1 MIDSATCQQHYSAEP
16 TSVTATKSKAR
27 FFRRQVAMEYADFCG
42 RKVVSNFADF
52 WGEVHVC
59 MSRPIGLIGAAI
71 GGALGIVGGAVYKAG
86 KYALGQGA
94 ETKKLLDYAIKP
106 ARVVCKAFFWGTGV
120 LLTPVIAS
128 AAVAYGVCGV
138 AGAVVGVLATPVLAP
153 GYKIVQQCM
162 GKSVQCKTLSEY
174 IVKSAEI
181 GSYGFMFLATFGL
194 ACALVNFAPPAVLYS
209 LVSWELATCVTRLNM
224 HKLPAWV
231 PM

>member
-1 MIDSATCQQHYSAEP
+1 MIGSATCEQNLSSVP
-16 TSVTATKSKAR
+16 TRVPAAKPTAP
-27 FFRRQVAMEYADFCG
+27 FNG
-42 RKVVSNFADF
+42 RKVATDYADF

-59 MSRPIGLIGAAI
+59 MSRPIGLIGAAV

-86 KYALGQGA
+86 KCALGQGA

-106 ARVVCKAFFWGTGV
+106 ARIGCKAFFWGTGV
-120 LLTPVIAS
+120 LLTPVIA
-128 AAVAYGVCGV
+128 AAALAYGVCGV
-138 AGAVVGVLATPVLAP
+138 AGAVVGALATPVLAP
-153 GYKIVQQCM
+153 GYKMVKQCM
-162 GKSVQCKTLSEY
+162 GEGVQGKSLPEY
-174 IVKSAEI
+174 IIKSAEL

-224 HKLPAWV
+224 HKLPAWL

>member
-1 MIDSATCQQHYSAEP
+1 MIDSGMCQQHYSAEP
-16 TSVTATKSKAR
+16 TSVTATKPKVR

-42 RKVVSNFADF
+42 RKVVSNYADF

-71 GGALGIVGGAVYKAG
+71 GGAMGLVGGAVYKAG
-86 KYALGQGA
+86 KCALGQGA

-106 ARVVCKAFFWGTGV
+106 ARAVCKAFFWGTGV

-138 AGAVVGVLATPVLAP
+138 AGAVVGALATPVLAP
-153 GYKIVQQCM
+153 GYKMVKQCM
-162 GKSVQCKTLSEY
+162 GKNVQCKTLSEY

-194 ACALVNFAPPAVLYS
+194 ACALVNFAPPAALYA